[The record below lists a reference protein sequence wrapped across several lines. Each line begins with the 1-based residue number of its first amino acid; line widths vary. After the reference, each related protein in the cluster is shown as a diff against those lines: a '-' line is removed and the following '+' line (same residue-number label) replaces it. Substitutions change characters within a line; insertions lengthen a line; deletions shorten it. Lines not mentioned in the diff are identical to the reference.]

1 MNLQDKLVQLRKKN
15 GMSQLEL
22 AEALDVSRQAIS
34 KWELGTATPT
44 LDNLVSI
51 SKLYD
56 VSVDYL
62 VNNEVTSDFDT
73 PAVKSAQAYC
83 KVSYR
88 HTMFRIVIAVISLSC
103 AFIAGIMNHSVATAL
118 LFLLSV
124 GIVIMLYLILHWLY
138 QLIFTYRRM
147 K

>member
-1 MNLQDKLVQLRKKN
+1 MNLQDKLVQLRKRN

-34 KWELGTATPT
+34 KWELGTAIPT

-51 SKLYD
+51 SKLYG

-62 VNNEVTSDFDT
+62 VNDEITSDFDT
-73 PAVKSAQAYC
+73 PAVKVAQAYY
-83 KVSYR
+83 KLSYK
-88 HTMFRIVIAVISLSC
+88 RIMLRVVIAVIALTG
-103 AFIAGIMNHSVATAL
+103 ALIAGLINHSVSTAL

-124 GIVIMLYLILHWLY
+124 GAIIVLYLILHWLY
-138 QLIFTYRRM
+138 RLIAYRRM